1 MTKQTVLPGHEPP
14 QEVGEKDFYP
24 TPNWVTEGL
33 LSSPVAPP
41 KGSYVLEPFVGEGAM
56 ADVLEDNGHVVHG
69 VELRESAAESASQF
83 CIAGARVGNTLE
95 LGNSIWDSFGVVHPD
110 TYGGLVG
117 EPPGWDGKRIVVTNP
132 PWSIWHECLACLLA
146 MDLDYLAL
154 ILPWPAPC
162 QARAIRYGKYMF
174 TDSKHCLPIVGR
186 AQYDPRK
193 DGTGMSDSAWFVW
206 YKRNYVKRDGV
217 KRPYMIPIRK
227 AA

>member
-56 ADVLEDNGHVVHG
+56 SEVLEERGHKVHG
-69 VELRESAAESASQF
+69 VELRASAAETASQH
-83 CIAGARVGNTLE
+83 CSLGARVGDTLE
-95 LGNSIWDSFGVVHPD
+95 IGNKIWGDGDYSKD
-110 TYGGLVG
+110 NYGLKLTLI
-117 EPPGWDGKRIVVTNP
+117 PRIIVTNP

-146 MDLDYLAL
+146 MDPDYLAL

-217 KRPYMIPIRK
+217 PRPYMIPIRK